1 MTNKSH
7 QKPEISI
14 STSSED
20 ETQEKA
26 KVLGEYIRKGDLIL
40 LSGDLGAGKTRFVQ
54 GLTMG
59 INSSQIA
66 RSPTFVFINEY
77 KGKID
82 ITHCD
87 FYRIEDNE
95 NLHETGIEEYYDNS
109 LVLMEWPERIK
120 NNLPKDNLIIKI
132 LFNENENER
141 TIKFFTS
148 GNKSKQL
155 FERIIINYET
165 NNSWHI
171 YFKIFTDFG

>member
-1 MTNKSH
+1 MALF
-7 QKPEISI
+7 
-14 STSSED
+14 STFS
-20 ETQEKA
+20 
-26 KVLGEYIRKGDLIL
+26 IL
-40 LSGDLGAGKTRFVQ
+40 LSGNLGAGKTELVRSIVIGAGNKDFV
-54 GLTMG
+54 
-59 INSSQIA
+59 

-165 NNSWHI
+165 NNS
-171 YFKIFTDFG
+171 

>member
-1 MTNKSH
+1 MDTNFKYLTLDDEVEEIVLLSTGLEDTEKIGKAIGKSVT
-7 QKPEISI
+7 K
-14 STSSED
+14 ED
-20 ETQEKA
+20 
-26 KVLGEYIRKGDLIL
+26 VIL
-40 LSGDLGAGKTRFVQ
+40 LSGNLGAGKTELVRSIVIGAGNKDFV
-54 GLTMG
+54 
-59 INSSQIA
+59 

-141 TIKFFTS
+141 IIKFFTS

-165 NNSWHI
+165 NNS
-171 YFKIFTDFG
+171 